1 MDEERE
7 KIIEKALKLRELAN
21 RGVGGEKQ
29 NAIRFLETYKTKHNL
44 TDEEL
49 NSFVTFGD
57 SWYDSVTKEEQAT
70 GFARWFKRSVAYD
83 YEKNT
88 PIVFY
93 HYSREAERF
102 TEFDETKGTKM
113 YHNSTLAGF
122 HFSNKED
129 RANIQHSRNTNVGG
143 GTDYYVYLRMQ
154 NPYYIYA
161 RLNGESF
168 GSNGEQYR
176 PIEINK
182 RVVDFV
188 KELGHDSIII
198 QDEYGYNVYIVF
210 NPNQIKSVENNGE
223 YSEANNI
230 YC

>member
-7 KIIEKALKLRELAN
+7 KLIEKALKLRELAN

-29 NAIRFLETYKTKHNL
+29 NAIRFLESHKTKHNI

-49 NSFVTFGD
+49 NSFISFGD
-57 SWYDSVTKEEQAT
+57 SWYDSIPKEERAT
-70 GFARWFKRSVAYD
+70 GFARWFKRSIAYD
-83 YEKNT
+83 YEKNA

-93 HYSREAERF
+93 HRSRTDERF
-102 TEFDETKGTKM
+102 SEFDETKGVKM
-113 YHNSTLAGF
+113 YENSTLAGF

-129 RANIQHSRNTNVGG
+129 TAHFHYVRNTNLGR

-182 RVVDFV
+182 QVVDYT
-188 KELGHDSIII
+188 KGLGHDSIII

-210 NPNQIKSVENNGE
+210 YSNQIKSVENNGE

-230 YC
+230 FC